1 MVDQQTPTGTPAPR
15 RFAALRNR
23 HSRPYLF
30 TAGLSMMGDNNEHVI
45 TYWVLWEQFHS
56 PALVGFQVVSHWLP
70 FLLLSFWFGA
80 LAERFDCR
88 RVIQISQ
95 GLFLFVSLMWGVLFL
110 TDSLQMWQAC
120 VLLVLHGM
128 AGAMWGPAEQLM
140 LHDFVE
146 RKDLPSAVRLNATFR
161 SAGVLCGPIV
171 GSALLLVLGP
181 AWGIL
186 ANTVFYLPT
195 ILLMARV
202 PFTGHT
208 REGGGKPKVTIVD
221 SIRVL
226 RDVRS
231 NRVLLSMI
239 ILSGMTALT
248 VGGAIQ
254 PSMPTFAAGL
264 GVGAAGVAYGALL
277 FANGAGGV
285 LGGFLLEVT
294 GAIRP
299 NKTWAVISAIAF
311 GLTTFVFATTG
322 HYPLALLALVV
333 GGVANMASMS
343 INQSIVQLEAP
354 PGDRGRVFGVFGMF
368 SSGLRVG
375 NGVTLSLLGSAIG
388 VAAAVSLAA
397 VVLVVCAIVVG
408 VYVHLP
414 PKAPGGRRNAATVS
428 PARDSPPG
436 R

>member
-1 MVDQQTPTGTPAPR
+1 MVDQNTARTASTGR
-15 RFAALRNR
+15 RFAALRNK
-23 HSRPYLF
+23 HARPYLF

-45 TYWVLWEQFHS
+45 TYWVLWQEFHS
-56 PALVGFQVVSHWLP
+56 AALVGFQVISHWLP

-80 LAERFDCR
+80 LAEKYDCR

-95 GLFLFVSLMWGVLFL
+95 GLFLFVSVMWGVLFL

-140 LHDFVE
+140 LHDFVD
-146 RKDLPSAVRLNATFR
+146 RDDLPSAVRLNATFR
-161 SAGVLCGPIV
+161 SLGVLCGPIV
-171 GSALLLVLGP
+171 GSTLLLTLGP

-186 ANTVFYLPT
+186 ANAVFYLPT
-195 ILLMARV
+195 IILMARV

-208 REGGGKPKVTIVD
+208 KEGGSKPKVTIVD

-231 NRVLLSMI
+231 NRLLLSMI
-239 ILSGMTALT
+239 ILSGLTAVT

-254 PSMPTFAAGL
+254 PAMPTFASAL

-285 LGGFLLEVT
+285 VGGFLLEAT

-299 NKTWAVISAIAF
+299 NRTWAVISAIAF
-311 GLTTFVFATTG
+311 GVTTLIFATTNS
-322 HYPLALLALVV
+322 YPIALIALVI
-333 GGVANMASMS
+333 GGIANMASMS

-354 PGDRGRVFGVFGMF
+354 PGDRGRIFGVFGMF
-368 SSGLRVG
+368 SAGLRTF
-375 NGVTLSLLGSAIG
+375 NGITLGALGTAIG
-388 VAAAVSLAA
+388 VANSVAACA
-397 VVLVVCAIVVG
+397 VVLIIGAIG
-408 VYVHLP
+408 IGLYSAGASR
-414 PKAPGGRRNAATVS
+414 PKTDL
-428 PARDSPPG
+428 PAR
-436 R
+436 